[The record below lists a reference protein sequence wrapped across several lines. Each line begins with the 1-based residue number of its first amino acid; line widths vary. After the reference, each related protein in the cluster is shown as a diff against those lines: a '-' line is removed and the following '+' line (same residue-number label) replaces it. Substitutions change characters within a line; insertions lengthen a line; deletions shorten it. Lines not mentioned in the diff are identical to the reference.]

1 MSARI
6 EIPMDEY
13 QGLRNKIKK
22 LESALDSISK
32 EAAVNKEL
40 IEKTKALV
48 ADMENEGFIN
58 RLFKWKNL
66 VKPLSELL
74 NGKVQKTLQ
83 ET

>member
-1 MSARI
+1 
-6 EIPMDEY
+6 
-13 QGLRNKIKK
+13 